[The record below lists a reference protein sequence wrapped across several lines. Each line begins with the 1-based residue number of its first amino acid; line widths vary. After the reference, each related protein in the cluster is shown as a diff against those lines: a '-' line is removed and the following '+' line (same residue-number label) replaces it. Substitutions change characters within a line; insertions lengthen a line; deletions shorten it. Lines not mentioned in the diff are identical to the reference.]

1 MNAFRSKTLT
11 PTSELVR
18 GLSAFS
24 DYSHLLP
31 DRANAFIWPSDYQQT
46 FIRRFQMNVKYV
58 VDKRESE
65 SKRKKLMEDA
75 VRALGTKVKIYG
87 ETFEVSQSD
96 ESKLVALLTK
106 SGLKYSR

>member
-1 MNAFRSKTLT
+1 
-11 PTSELVR
+11 
-18 GLSAFS
+18 
-24 DYSHLLP
+24 
-31 DRANAFIWPSDYQQT
+31 
-46 FIRRFQMNVKYV
+46 MNVKYV

-75 VRALGTKVKIYG
+75 VRTLGTKVKIYG

-96 ESKLVALLTK
+96 ESKLVNLLTK

>member
-1 MNAFRSKTLT
+1 
-11 PTSELVR
+11 
-18 GLSAFS
+18 
-24 DYSHLLP
+24 
-31 DRANAFIWPSDYQQT
+31 
-46 FIRRFQMNVKYV
+46 MNVKYV

-75 VRALGTKVKIYG
+75 VRTLGTKVKINR